1 MTRPHVQACLALSA
15 AALLAPVAPSQESI
29 ILVTGA
35 RLPAAPSD
43 AAFSIETLDRT
54 DLAEAAG
61 LTLDQ
66 ILRTAPGFSL
76 FRRST
81 SLEANPT
88 SQGAS
93 LRGIGPNGAGRALVL
108 LDDAPQND
116 PFGGWIAWSALP
128 AARIERVEIR
138 RGGGA
143 GPFGAGALTGV
154 VSLES
159 RSGDRRMSELSLAAG
174 ERGAVTAS
182 LSVAPAP
189 PGRRIR
195 PMAGIAWTMGQ
206 GGPAIDPARRGEV
219 DEDLAAD
226 TRAAWLDVQ
235 KLTIAG
241 AESAISL
248 AGFSEHR
255 ATGVI
260 GGSNAQEGLDASLR
274 MAGGGAAAWR
284 LVAWAKTRNL
294 RNQVAAANPARTTST
309 VTLDQVAT
317 PARAVGGLAAVRAR
331 RGDWTLETGLDMR
344 IAQGE
349 TREFFRNQGQGFTR
363 SRIAGG
369 RQTIL
374 GAYGEASRAAG
385 PWTLSAAARADAW
398 RNDAAKRHERD
409 TVTGAVTLNDP
420 PPARDGAA
428 PTARLG
434 VAYALSPYAAARA
447 SAYSGFRPPTLNEL
461 HRPFRVGNDVT
472 EANGALAAERL
483 FGAEIGYEGRFA
495 NDALS
500 IDIGIYWNRLT
511 DAIGNVTI
519 AQGPGT
525 YPRVGFLP
533 AGGALRE
540 RRNLDA
546 VEAIGLEVT
555 GDWAITTRWGV
566 DFGLAWSDAEVSGGA
581 SARDL
586 TGKRPAQTPQL
597 QGRLATT
604 WRSED
609 WRLLAGLSYI
619 GDQFEDDLNTRI
631 LRAATTL
638 DARIEHAFP
647 GGLSLVLSGDNLTD
661 EAVAVGVAGDGL
673 VSLGAPRRI
682 MAGIILRGD

>member
-1 MTRPHVQACLALSA
+1 MKRRQVQACVAFSA
-15 AALLAPVAPSQESI
+15 AALLAPVAPGQESVV
-29 ILVTGA
+29 LVTGA

-54 DLAEAAG
+54 DLTEAAS

-108 LDDAPQND
+108 LDDTPQND
-116 PFGGWIAWSALP
+116 PFGGWVAWSALP

-143 GPFGAGALTGV
+143 GPYGAGALTGV

-159 RSGDRRMSELSLAAG
+159 RSGDLRMSEISLAAG
-174 ERGAVTAS
+174 ERGAVAGS
-182 LSVAPAP
+182 LSAAPAP
-189 PGRRIR
+189 PGLRIR
-195 PMAGIAWTMGQ
+195 PMAGIAWTTTQ
-206 GGPAIDPARRGEV
+206 GGPAIDPARRGSV

-226 TRAAWLDVQ
+226 TRAAWLNVHG
-235 KLTIAG
+235 LALAG
-241 AESAISL
+241 AESALSL

-260 GGSNAQEGLDASLR
+260 GGSNVQEGMDASLR
-274 MAGGGAAAWR
+274 MAGGGTVAWR
-284 LVAWAKTRNL
+284 LVAWGKTRNL
-294 RNQVAAANPARTTST
+294 RNRVVAANSTRTAST
-309 VTLDQVAT
+309 VTLDQIAT
-317 PARAVGGLAAVRAR
+317 PAHAVGGLAAVRAR
-331 RGDWTLETGLDMR
+331 RGEWTLETGLDLR
-344 IAQGE
+344 IAEGE

-363 SRIAGG
+363 SRVAGG

-374 GAYGEASRAAG
+374 GAYIETSRVAG

-398 RNDAAKRHERD
+398 RNDAAKRLERD
-409 TVTGAVTLNDP
+409 TATGAPTLNDP

-434 VAYALSPYAAARA
+434 AAYALSPSTSARA
-447 SAYSGFRPPTLNEL
+447 SVYSGFRPPTLNEL

-472 EANGALAAERL
+472 EANGGLTPERL
-483 FGAEIGYEGRFA
+483 VGADIGYEGSFA

-519 AQGPGT
+519 AQGPGS

-540 RRNLDA
+540 RRNLGA
-546 VEAIGLEVT
+546 VEAIGLEMT
-555 GDWAITTRWGV
+555 GDWALTAHWGL
-566 DFGLAWSDAEVSGGA
+566 DFGLAWSEAEVSGGA
-581 SARDL
+581 AARDL
-586 TGKRPAQTPQL
+586 TGKRPAQTPRL

-604 WRSED
+604 WRSEN
-609 WRLLAGLSYI
+609 WRLLAGLSHI
-619 GDQFEDDLNTRI
+619 GDQFEDDLNTRT

-638 DARIEHAFP
+638 DARIERVFP
-647 GGLSLVLSGDNLTD
+647 GGLSVVLSGDNLTN

-673 VSLGAPRRI
+673 VSLGAPRRV
-682 MAGIILRGD
+682 MAGVILRGD